1 MSYMLELEARLHL
14 LLENAGVP
22 TEDRAPIIGELKT
35 IVLESYRNG
44 QKAGAPKRR
53 ARKTAK
59 AAPAECMYDHDHAQ
73 NGGRDCTSH
82 D

>member
-1 MSYMLELEARLHL
+1 MSYMKDLEARLHL

-22 TEDRAPIIGELKT
+22 TEDRTPIIEEMKT

-53 ARKTAK
+53 ERKSAK
-59 AAPAECMYDHDHAQ
+59 AAPAD
-73 NGGRDCTSH
+73 N
-82 D
+82 